1 MEHALQSP
9 SLSSLRATVQGAEPW
24 NKIDNVLS
32 FGSTLLI
39 LGVSK
44 YEQSLFHISCSSN
57 HCTCKRMQKKR
68 KESILMLRLM
78 GAAPK
83 ECKRNYFDYEVLHSE
98 KRSPLQFVAIRREKT
113 IKGVAYYYEGGWPK
127 TWQLLSSCRKDPNLY
142 ASVVWFRRK
151 RNRWIGPPMRNT
163 GDAC

>member
-24 NKIDNVLS
+24 NEINNVLS

-39 LGVSK
+39 LGVSN
-44 YEQSLFHISCSSN
+44 YEQSPFHISCSSN

-83 ECKRNYFDYEVLHSE
+83 ECKRNYFDYEVLHSQKSHLSSLSRYAE
-98 KRSPLQFVAIRREKT
+98 RRRSKGWRTIMKEAGLKLDNYFQAVEKT
-113 IKGVAYYYEGGWPK
+113 PIFM
-127 TWQLLSSCRKDPNLY
+127 Q
-142 ASVVWFRRK
+142 VWFDFVGK
-151 RNRWIGPPMRNT
+151 KT
-163 GDAC
+163 DE